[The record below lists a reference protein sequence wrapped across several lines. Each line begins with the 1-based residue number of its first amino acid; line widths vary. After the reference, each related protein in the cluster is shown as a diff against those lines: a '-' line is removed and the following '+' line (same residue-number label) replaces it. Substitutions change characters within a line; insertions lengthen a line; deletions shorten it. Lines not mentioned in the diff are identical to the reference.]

1 MIEVIK
7 FSSTWCQPCKVYDP
21 IFDKVGKSMSGISFR
36 KIDVD
41 IDSDLTLKYNIKSV
55 PTTIVLN
62 NGEEINRFSG
72 VRSDEQ
78 LITIIKSIIS

>member
-21 IFDKVGKSMSGISFR
+21 IFDKVKKSIDGILFR

-41 IDSDLTLKYNIKSV
+41 VDSDLTLKYNIKSV
-55 PTTIVLN
+55 PTTIILN

-72 VRSDEQ
+72 VKSEEQ
-78 LITIIKSIIS
+78 LTTIIKSIIS